1 MNYIICPECGKKDV
15 PDTLK
20 KCPECNYVFNVPA
33 EIPAEDQVAA
43 DVSSSQALVH
53 AKPLKKNKLPLILGI
68 AIGVIVLAAA
78 AIFALLKINV
88 IGETRYPNIGIS
100 LNDLIENS
108 DGQYQISDF
117 SKGVGNYTYL
127 YHGADGRGRIV
138 ADTDS
143 EKSPMRS
150 ITFVW
155 DLESATFNAVGKDKR
170 GLLLVT
176 VLSADLDRLFPTA
189 EPTLESFNDSL
200 ATASNLLKNGVDAYH
215 GQRVSLDINDGEVY
229 CTVSPIETDLTESDM
244 KERSYFSEFPRLPTP
259 NDYAEITKVDSDN
272 EYNYYTYLPSEDLDE
287 AFKKFGDYATYIEQK
302 GFIVKDIGTND
313 YPILNGNGSQIANLS
328 LKKKGD
334 KCLFVIS
341 LKR

>member
-1 MNYIICPECGKKDV
+1 M
-15 PDTLK
+15 
-20 KCPECNYVFNVPA
+20 
-33 EIPAEDQVAA
+33 
-43 DVSSSQALVH
+43 
-53 AKPLKKNKLPLILGI
+53 GI
-68 AIGVIVLAAA
+68 AIGGIVLAAT
-78 AIFALLKINV
+78 AIFALFKLNV

-127 YHGADGRGRIV
+127 YHGSDGRGRIV
-138 ADTDS
+138 ANTDS
-143 EKSPMRS
+143 EKSPMRT

-155 DLESATFNAVGKDKR
+155 DLESAAFNTVGKDER

-176 VLSADLDRLFPTA
+176 VLSANLDQLFLDQSS
-189 EPTLESFNDSL
+189 EPLGSL
-200 ATASNLLKNGVDAYH
+200 SVTSSLLKSGVETYY
-215 GQRVSLDINDGEVY
+215 GRRLSLDINDGEVY
-229 CTVSPIETDLTESDM
+229 CTVSSIETDLTVSNM

-287 AFKKFGDYATYIEQK
+287 AFNKFGDYAIYIEQK
-302 GFIVKDIGTND
+302 GFTVKNIGTND

-328 LKKKGD
+328 LKKEGD

>member
-1 MNYIICPECGKKDV
+1 MNYIICPGCGKMDV

-33 EIPAEDQVAA
+33 GIPAEDQAA
-43 DVSSSQALVH
+43 TDVSSSQALVH
-53 AKPLKKNKLPLILGI
+53 AKPLKKNKIPLILGI

-78 AIFALLKINV
+78 AIFALFKLNV
-88 IGETRYPNIGIS
+88 IGEKRYPNIGIS

-108 DGQYQISDF
+108 DGQYQILDF

-127 YHGADGRGRIV
+127 YHGSDGRGRIV

-143 EKSPMRS
+143 EKSPMRT

-155 DLESATFNAVGKDKR
+155 DLESATFNTVGKDKR

-176 VLSADLDRLFPTA
+176 VLSADLDKLFLDQSS
-189 EPTLESFNDSL
+189 EPLGSL
-200 ATASNLLKNGVDAYH
+200 SVTSSLLKSGVETYY
-215 GQRVSLDINDGEVY
+215 GRRLSLDINDGEVY
-229 CTVSPIETDLTESDM
+229 CTVSPIETDLTVSDM
-244 KERSYFSEFPRLPTP
+244 KERSYFSEFLRLPTP

-287 AFKKFGDYATYIEQK
+287 AFKKFGDYASYIEQK
-302 GFIVKDIGTND
+302 GFTVKNIGTND